1 MKEALKTS
9 LSPKSLLLRKTKSKN
24 LRGTFFFK
32 KKVGM
37 ALRPRECAHQTA
49 VLCIT
54 EVPNNGMAGA
64 KRGGEWLARPLSRQ
78 L

>member
-1 MKEALKTS
+1 MKGALKTY
-9 LSPKSLLLRKTKSKN
+9 LSHETIALLLRKTKRKN

-49 VLCIT
+49 VPCIT
-54 EVPNNGMAGA
+54 EVPKIGVAGA
-64 KRGGEWLARPLSRQ
+64 KGV
-78 L
+78 